1 MRVHSRSNW
10 SLLVHQTCPQI
21 TDRVSMLRLAMLS
34 FWHVHAGGYARQAQQ
49 HPGTV
54 LTAAWDE
61 DPDRGRAE
69 AEKLGIPFH
78 DDLADVLARTD
89 VDGVIVDTPTN
100 IHPEVIG
107 AAARAGKH
115 IFTEKVLALTVR
127 ECNEILSEVDKAGVT
142 LILSL
147 PRLYHGSTRAVAD
160 VLATG
165 ELGELTLIRTRLS
178 HGGAVGEGWLPE
190 HFYDPEQCGGGAL
203 IDLGCHPMYLAR
215 LFAGR
220 LPDSVSASYGH
231 VTGRS
236 VEDNAVAVL
245 RYPGGTLAVVEAG
258 FATTHSPFTIEIH
271 GTHGSLLF
279 GTPEPRLLV
288 RSPARNDGSEWVELP
303 VPADEPSAFDQWVAH
318 IEAGTKPVENVELG
332 LDLTRLMEAA
342 NHSVA
347 IDAPVRI
354 DSIGT

>member
-1 MRVHSRSNW
+1 
-10 SLLVHQTCPQI
+10 
-21 TDRVSMLRLAMLS
+21 MLS

-49 HPGTV
+49 HPGTTLV
-54 LTAAWDE
+54 AAWDE

-69 AEKLGIPFH
+69 ADKLGVQFH
-78 DDLADVLARTD
+78 EDLGELLARSD

-100 IHPEVIG
+100 IHPEVIS

-127 ECNEILSEVDKAGVT
+127 ECNEIMSEVDKAGVT
-142 LILSL
+142 LVLSL
-147 PRLYHGSTRAVAD
+147 PRLYDDYTQSINE

-165 ELGELTLIRTRLS
+165 ELGELTLVRTRLS

-190 HFYDPEQCGGGAL
+190 HFYDADQCGGGAL

-215 LFAGR
+215 LFYGR
-220 LPDSVSASYGH
+220 LPESVSASYGH
-231 VTGRS
+231 ITGRA
-236 VEDNAVAVL
+236 VEDNAVAIL
-245 RYPGGTLAVVEAG
+245 RYPSGAIGVVEAG
-258 FATTHSPFTIEIH
+258 FANTYSPFTIEIH
-271 GTHGSLLF
+271 GTLGSLLY
-279 GTPEPRLLV
+279 GTPEDKLLV
-288 RSPARNDGSEWVELP
+288 RSPAREGGASWVELP
-303 VPADEPSAFDQWVAH
+303 IAERKPSAFDQWVTH
-318 IEAGTKPVENVELG
+318 IVDGTKPSENVEIG

-354 DSIGT
+354 DSIGTP